1 MNQVQ
6 EVGLFQHVT
15 KYLSSAN
22 SCCTKF
28 SGHKDNLPDIAASVC
43 CQGAEFLA
51 GKYLSSNGFC
61 CRETCVKCFKA
72 NGDKPIT
79 VVSGTVVNGNSEQG
93 VDVLVPSFL
102 TKAAC
107 CGSGSSCRMH
117 PKGDDVLTA
126 LLLALPMDTWSGIKD
141 EKLMQ
146 EMHRL
151 VSTENLP
158 TLLQE
163 EVYFTFFCYSYNL
176 LQYLSRKIRPLIVFS
191 PRIIF
196 FFRDYLHHIF
206 HIYRKPNRWA
216 YKSSKN

>member
-6 EVGLFQHVT
+6 EVGLFKHVT

-22 SCCTKF
+22 SCCTKLPF

-51 GKYLSSNGFC
+51 GKYVSSNGFC

-93 VDVLVPSFL
+93 VDVLVPSFP
-102 TKAAC
+102 TKVGC
-107 CGSGSSCRMH
+107 CGSGSNCTRMH
-117 PKGDDVLTA
+117 PAGDDVLTA
-126 LLLALPMDTWSGIKD
+126 LLLALPIDTWSGIKD
-141 EKLMQ
+141 EKLLQ
-146 EMHRL
+146 EMYRL

-163 EVYFTFFCYSYNL
+163 EVWFTFFVILAICCSICPE
-176 LQYLSRKIRPLIVFS
+176 KIRLQIVFIPS
-191 PRIIF
+191 IIVS
-196 FFRDYLHHIF
+196 RH
-206 HIYRKPNRWA
+206 
-216 YKSSKN
+216 